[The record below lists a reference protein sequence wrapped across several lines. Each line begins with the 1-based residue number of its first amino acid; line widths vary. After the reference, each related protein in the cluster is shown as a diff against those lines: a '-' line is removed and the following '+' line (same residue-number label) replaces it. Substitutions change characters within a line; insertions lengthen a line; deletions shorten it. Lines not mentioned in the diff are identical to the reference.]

1 MTSDEKLLSFMKRIE
16 PDTASDDLLSELL
29 EQAGAIVLN
38 RRFPFGYPAGM
49 EVPIQYARLQIAI
62 AIELFNKRGAEAQTA
77 HNENGINRTYEA
89 GDVSPSLLKQI
100 IPMVSGVTTVENP

>member
-1 MTSDEKLLSFMKRIE
+1 MTNDEKLLALIKRIE
-16 PDTASDDLLSELL
+16 PDTASGDLLSELL

-38 RRFPFGYPAGM
+38 RRFPFGYPADT

-77 HNENGINRTYEA
+77 HSENGISRTYEA

-100 IPMVSGVTTVENP
+100 IPMVAGVTVNENP

>member
-1 MTSDEKLLSFMKRIE
+1 MTSDEKLLSFKKRIE

-38 RRFPFGYPAGM
+38 RRFPFGYPVDT
-49 EVPIQYARLQIAI
+49 EVPSQYARLQIAI

-77 HNENGINRTYEA
+77 HSENGINRTYEA

-100 IPMVSGVTTVENP
+100 IPMVAGVAVIENP

>member
-1 MTSDEKLLSFMKRIE
+1 MTSDEKLLSFKKRIE

-38 RRFPFGYPAGM
+38 RRFPFGYPVDTV
-49 EVPIQYARLQIAI
+49 VPLQYARLQIAI

-77 HNENGINRTYEA
+77 HSENGINRTYEA
-89 GDVSPSLLKQI
+89 GDISPSLLKQI
-100 IPMVSGVTTVENP
+100 IPMVAGVTVLENP